1 MCLVLTSDI
10 RSLSYPLLRKQC
22 VRILSKPSSNR
33 PLRSTSQA
41 RPTTTSPSGQC
52 RGTTWN
58 TPVHVVNLGLG
69 IHVRTHSLLAA
80 VTSYKLCLAASP
92 HQSSCLGKFTNLLKV
107 NWRVGCCSMP
117 PYGRTAG
124 RSSNRDH
131 GENQRL
137 SPTLGLWPSLI
148 HFPPCLFHL
157 GAHFSSL
164 FVLNWPG
171 LIPGAAD
178 KL

>member
-1 MCLVLTSDI
+1 MCLVLTSDV
-10 RSLSYPLLRKQC
+10 RSLSHPLLR
-22 VRILSKPSSNR
+22 NR
-33 PLRSTSQA
+33 VSGFWVSPLQIDLWGQPP
-41 RPTTTSPSGQC
+41 RPGQQRKSPFGQC

-58 TPVHVVNLGLG
+58 TPVHMNLGLG
-69 IHVRTHSLLAA
+69 IHVRTHSLPAA

-131 GENQRL
+131 GENSRGSAPRSGSGPASFTPL
-137 SPTLGLWPSLI
+137 
-148 HFPPCLFHL
+148 H
-157 GAHFSSL
+157 ASSL
-164 FVLNWPG
+164 SVPISVLC
-171 LIPGAAD
+171 LSSTDLA
-178 KL
+178 